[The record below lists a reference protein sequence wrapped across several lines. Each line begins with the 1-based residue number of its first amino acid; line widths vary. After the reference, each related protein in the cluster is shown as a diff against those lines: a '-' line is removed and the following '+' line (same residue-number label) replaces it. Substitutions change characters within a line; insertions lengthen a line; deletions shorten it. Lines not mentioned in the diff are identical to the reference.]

1 MDARPAGLRQW
12 PDRKAISQGAPQGS
26 RKQGGLQHAPHKR
39 KNVTEREN
47 GEGRLDGSQLGG
59 AEATRRPDRRS
70 QTRERE
76 PRPTPG
82 ENTQGKVGKKSIRTQ
97 PRRELEDS
105 THMRTPKVSSR
116 DGATGSDS
124 NTDRSRG
131 ERKAHS
137 QTETVPK
144 RLNSTGNGVKETH
157 RPGERKTITRRRP
170 IRRPS
175 HKEERRMESQN
186 QDRGRF
192 QGTFRKHSYK
202 HLPQGRS
209 PGRRNDTG

>member
-12 PDRKAISQGAPQGS
+12 PDRKAISQGAPQGA
-26 RKQGGLQHAPHKR
+26 RKQGGLQFTPHKR

-97 PRRELEDS
+97 PWRELEDS
-105 THMRTPKVSSR
+105 TLIRTPKVSSR

-157 RPGERKTITRRRP
+157 PPRGEENDHQAQTHQT
-170 IRRPS
+170 
-175 HKEERRMESQN
+175 
-186 QDRGRF
+186 
-192 QGTFRKHSYK
+192 T
-202 HLPQGRS
+202 LPQGRETNGKPE
-209 PGRRNDTG
+209 PGPTAIPRHLPQT